1 MLFPFIT
8 SLRFWAPK
16 RGLICSKVLKY
27 NVGSFRKLFYREEL
41 VLVLMKLRQD
51 ITSNCLAYIFG
62 ISTALCSRL
71 LHVYIPTMAKVLG
84 PLIHWPDK
92 ADIKRF
98 MPKHFSDVYPD
109 LRATL
114 DCTEFFL
121 QQPRNRSAQ
130 HDCWSDYKKHCT
142 VKYLV
147 AIAPDGTITFV
158 SKGYGGRASDRFIV
172 NDSGILDKFDT
183 GDTILADRGFTINDL
198 LLPRLISLQIPP
210 ASSGWDQYLMK
221 DVKKTKK

>member
-1 MLFPFIT
+1 
-8 SLRFWAPK
+8 
-16 RGLICSKVLKY
+16 
-27 NVGSFRKLFYREEL
+27 
-41 VLVLMKLRQD
+41 
-51 ITSNCLAYIFG
+51 
-62 ISTALCSRL
+62 
-71 LHVYIPTMAKVLG
+71 MAKVLG

-142 VKYLV
+142 VKFLV

-158 SKGYGGRASDRFIV
+158 SKWYDGRASDRFIV

-183 GDTILADRGFTINDL
+183 GDTILTDRGFTIIDL
-198 LLPRLISLQIPP
+198 LLSRLISLQIPP

-221 DVKKTKK
+221 EKKKIAKLRIHVERAIGRIKVFRILNTTLPITLVSLIDDIMVVCAALCNLQDLLVTWKIWFIIFICIM